1 MKKVKL
7 NNLEYEIVENVNN
20 CFNHDEVQERLVDV
34 DYFNDFDYIF
44 GDFSYDKVRL
54 KGFNDSNSKKVNK
67 INDIKMLD
75 DYKKNYCSYGAS
87 TFLLKKIK

>member
-20 CFNHDEVQERLVDV
+20 CFNHDEVQEKLVDI
-34 DYFNDFDYIF
+34 DYFNEFDYIF

-54 KGFNDSNSKKVNK
+54 KGFNDSNSKNVNK

-75 DYKKNYCSYGAS
+75 DYKKNYCSYGAN